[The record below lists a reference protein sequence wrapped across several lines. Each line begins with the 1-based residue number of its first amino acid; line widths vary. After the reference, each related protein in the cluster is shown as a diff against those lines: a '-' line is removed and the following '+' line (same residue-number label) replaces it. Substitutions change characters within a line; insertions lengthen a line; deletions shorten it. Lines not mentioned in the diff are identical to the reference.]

1 MHVAPSLVRGQGA
14 PTWDRHRVCGV
25 QTAREQGRTLSRG
38 RGRRGGRGAR
48 SEATRR
54 RAGSSCCPVSR
65 ICTGCGCDAE
75 TRLAS
80 FRHLASRGLLPA
92 PLRRHFGPC
101 TYHSQPSV
109 RVVCIVSVSPWCLAR
124 HAGSSVSRLG
134 LVRACRLTQ
143 RLCRLY
149 RLASVPRSR
158 PRGRRSLR
166 VFTSTFRVRFVLR
179 VRHAHGRDA
188 DGSPRGAGA
197 GAFHPVR
204 RSPLCTLFLFLFST
218 LSFRFIYYEYR
229 ICYRKITNKYNTVHA
244 AGQGHRRAAR
254 TRPQA

>member
-80 FRHLASRGLLPA
+80 FRHLASRRLLPA

-124 HAGSSVSRLG
+124 HAGSSVSCVRVVSHRG
-134 LVRACRLTQ
+134 YVVSIDSRRSRGPVAVRAAAVR
-143 RLCRLY
+143 Y
-149 RLASVPRSR
+149 RFHVAVRS
-158 PRGRRSLR
+158 GSC
-166 VFTSTFRVRFVLR
+166 FVTR
-179 VRHAHGRDA
+179 TGHRHRAPGTAAHGRRVVA
-188 DGSPRGAGA
+188 RRGRFTPGP
-197 GAFHPVR
+197 PVAV
-204 RSPLCTLFLFLFST
+204 PTLHT
-218 LSFRFIYYEYR
+218 LSLSLFYSFVSLYTLRVYVIV
-229 ICYRKITNKYNTVHA
+229 ITNKY
-244 AGQGHRRAAR
+244 Q
-254 TRPQA
+254 